1 MKKST
6 IILISVAGAILVIS
20 LGFTLFLGFS
30 IKEMVRSGNHTSIV
44 SGWSHEE
51 ATENVEEFV
60 DTLTIQNVSG
70 PIHIEAWE
78 KDYTE
83 IHYVK
88 EAGGRSGLKD
98 LLVEIERRGNNL
110 SVRVVYPKIAFST
123 RRSVSFEVKIPASV
137 ESISANNVSGEI
149 RIGDIGTSVD
159 QELRT
164 VSGRIRSGSSH
175 NLTATS
181 VSGSIRFVTSGKYL
195 KLGTT
200 SGSIEGEILGL
211 EPSGSVKIN
220 SVSGSVELAA
230 FPELD
235 ALVELKSVS
244 GTITCGFPLQLI
256 SGKKNHLE
264 GRIGAGSIPFHVETV
279 SGGIALD
286 RL

>member
-6 IILISVAGAILVIS
+6 IILISVAGAILAIS

-30 IKEMVRSGNHTSIV
+30 IKEMVKPGNHTAIV
-44 SGWSHEE
+44 SDWSREE
-51 ATENVEEFV
+51 ATEKVEEFV
-60 DTLTIQNVSG
+60 DTLTVNNISG
-70 PIHIEAWE
+70 PIRIEAWE

-98 LLVEIERRGNNL
+98 LLVEIERRGSNL
-110 SVRVVYPKIAFST
+110 SVRAVYPKTAFST

-149 RIGDIGTSVD
+149 RIGNVGTSVD

-164 VSGRIRSGSSH
+164 VSGRIRSGSSR

-181 VSGSIRFVTSGKYL
+181 VSGSIRFVSSGKYL
-195 KLGTT
+195 KLRTT

-230 FPELD
+230 FPGLD

-244 GTITCGFPLQLI
+244 GNITCGFPLELI
-256 SGKKNHLE
+256 SSKRNHLE
-264 GRIGAGSIPFHVETV
+264 GRIAKGSIPFHVETV

>member
-6 IILISVAGAILVIS
+6 IILISMAGAILIIS
-20 LGFTLFLGFS
+20 LGFTLFLGFT
-30 IKEMVRSGNHTSIV
+30 IRGMVNSGERTVVASDWNR
-44 SGWSHEE
+44 EE
-51 ATENVEEFV
+51 ATEIVEELV
-60 DTLTIQNVSG
+60 DTLTVNNVSG
-70 PIHIEAWE
+70 PIRIEAWD

-88 EAGGRSGLKD
+88 EAGGRNGLKD
-98 LLVEIERRGNNL
+98 LLVEIDRRGSNL
-110 SVRVVYPKIAFST
+110 SVRAVYPKTAISLK
-123 RRSVSFEVKIPASV
+123 RSVSFEVKIPASV
-137 ESISANNVSGEI
+137 QMISAHNVSGEV

-159 QELRT
+159 QELKT

-181 VSGSIRFVTSGKYL
+181 VSGSIRFVSNGRHL

-200 SGSIEGEILGL
+200 SGNIEGEILGL

-220 SVSGSVELAA
+220 SVSGSVELEA
-230 FPELD
+230 FSALD

-244 GTITCGFPLQLI
+244 GSVTCEFPLQLI
-256 SGKKNHLE
+256 SGKRNHLE
-264 GRIGAGSIPFHVETV
+264 GRIGKGSIPFHVGTV